1 MPTPS
6 LLKIVFLLKGIEKG
20 FSATTTQLK
29 VENIILIDKSSFLS
43 AGLISFF
50 CFLFFWVLWHFYFR
64 LRTHLY
70 LMMQGGYEQQQQ
82 QQNNM

>member
-50 CFLFFWVLWHFYFR
+50 LFFVFLGLVALLLPSAHTFVFNDARWI
-64 LRTHLY
+64 
-70 LMMQGGYEQQQQ
+70 
-82 QQNNM
+82 